1 MSKKRKPSREAEAA
15 FVMDET
21 DRFYRILVSDG
32 VTFEAA
38 PGYETVLTFFV
49 IRRGSGTFSI
59 VHVLKT
65 FSGDKCESRQVQTK
79 EVAAADVDRE
89 VEAIRCVFTTAV
101 EKASGKK
108 LVWHVLDLSGVT
120 DMHEQARRIA
130 EWGRVKAWTE
140 FPPEFLKPS
149 PN

>member
-15 FVMDET
+15 FVMNET
-21 DRFYRILVSDG
+21 DRFHRILVSEG
-32 VTFEAA
+32 IRFESA

-65 FSGDKCESRQVQTK
+65 FNGDKCESRQVQTK

-89 VEAIRCVFTTAV
+89 VEAIRCVFSAAV
-101 EKASGKK
+101 EKASGKR

-120 DMHEQARRIA
+120 DMHEQARRIG
-130 EWGRVKAWTE
+130 EWGRVKAWVE
-140 FPPEFLKPS
+140 LPPGFMQPGV
-149 PN
+149 N